1 VEKEKMEQVRLIG
14 AIYIE
19 PLLLREPMVEEL
31 KFFEQE

>member
-1 VEKEKMEQVRLIG
+1 MEQLRLIG

-19 PLLLREPMVEEL
+19 PLVLCEPMVEEL